1 MKYYYVPIILFM
13 LIRKNVGEETD
24 FDFFIKGEEIRIATK
39 IREERISLI
48 VGIDMDIVTTKQMEL
63 SMEEIIKK
71 WEKYPPFQSDAAL
84 AQIYFGLTEDGVAKL
99 VAVAKIIAQ
108 ILAYKDDLSK
118 YVPEYECTY
127 NHSTLSM
134 KTMQQDVK
142 NMETAFNRIGTTWTA
157 NSIKT
162 DNTEINTIRVFV
174 QLFSETMDY
183 WFSDFNKVLAEL
195 DTLASEL
202 YPSTLMGHYQEA
214 PCIKNITGEKVQVL
228 DCHRAKSAFICNI
241 DVKIPEEINH
251 MNILIPV
258 HYDEIRI
265 RGHNKDQIF
274 ALTDKNPEPK
284 VLDCNHYD
292 VHSVDVPICQI
303 LSIPDNCLSKLQ
315 GKIIW
320 EVINKCNFTKDQA
333 DVGIRTESKGL
344 LVQGTKVTTKVKD
357 GTGYKILTT
366 DTPVIVFT
374 DQEVVLSSEGEEY
387 KFTTVTNSSG
397 TKVIKSRLVEKDIE
411 RLKARYGWEI
421 FWEDFDYEDVI
432 RYVILCLQIIMY
444 PVVILSIGLGIRARK
459 NLKQLG
465 FSSQKKNP
473 QKQIYKKNKALLKNV
488 R

>member
-1 MKYYYVPIILFM
+1 M
-13 LIRKNVGEETD
+13 
-24 FDFFIKGEEIRIATK
+24 
-39 IREERISLI
+39 
-48 VGIDMDIVTTKQMEL
+48 
-63 SMEEIIKK
+63 
-71 WEKYPPFQSDAAL
+71 
-84 AQIYFGLTEDGVAKL
+84 
-99 VAVAKIIAQ
+99 
-108 ILAYKDDLSK
+108 
-118 YVPEYECTY
+118 
-127 NHSTLSM
+127 
-134 KTMQQDVK
+134 
-142 NMETAFNRIGTTWTA
+142 
-157 NSIKT
+157 
-162 DNTEINTIRVFV
+162 
-174 QLFSETMDY
+174 
-183 WFSDFNKVLAEL
+183 
-195 DTLASEL
+195 
-202 YPSTLMGHYQEA
+202 
-214 PCIKNITGEKVQVL
+214 
-228 DCHRAKSAFICNI
+228 
-241 DVKIPEEINH
+241 
-251 MNILIPV
+251 
-258 HYDEIRI
+258 
-265 RGHNKDQIF
+265 
-274 ALTDKNPEPK
+274 
-284 VLDCNHYD
+284 
-292 VHSVDVPICQI
+292 
-303 LSIPDNCLSKLQ
+303 SKLQ